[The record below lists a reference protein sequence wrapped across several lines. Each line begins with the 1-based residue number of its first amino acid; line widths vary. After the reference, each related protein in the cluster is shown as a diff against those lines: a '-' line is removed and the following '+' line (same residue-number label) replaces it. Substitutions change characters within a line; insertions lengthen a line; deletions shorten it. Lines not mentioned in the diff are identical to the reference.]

1 MEEVRHGA
9 NPEPSGRLA
18 RSLLSSNSK
27 ERRHHDILPTV
38 ASGMVSLFVMTR
50 LADRSNVRVY
60 AGSWT
65 EWGSTVGYPIER

>member
-1 MEEVRHGA
+1 
-9 NPEPSGRLA
+9 
-18 RSLLSSNSK
+18 
-27 ERRHHDILPTV
+27 
-38 ASGMVSLFVMTR
+38 MVSLFVMTR